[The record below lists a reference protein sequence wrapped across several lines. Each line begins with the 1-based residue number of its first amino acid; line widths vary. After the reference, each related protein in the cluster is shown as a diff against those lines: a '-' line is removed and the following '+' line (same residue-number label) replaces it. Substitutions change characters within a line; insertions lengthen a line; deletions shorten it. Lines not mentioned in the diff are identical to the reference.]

1 MKKMGE
7 KTARG
12 TQRGNGKTNVKGK
25 ISSAQQREE
34 ERHNAPENRVK
45 KGNNKE
51 NANNNGAEKA
61 EEVSCVQFEFSPALR
76 PRKRRKL
83 FNQSSPTLSDSFLCD
98 EGKIING
105 PLSKIIWH
113 SWFKILRACP
123 SPKQHFRLLL
133 YSKLFRLECLIH
145 WGVKAK

>member
-1 MKKMGE
+1 MKKWGRKQRDE
-7 KTARG
+7 RK
-12 TQRGNGKTNVKGK
+12 RGNGKANVKGK

-34 ERHNAPENRVK
+34 ERHDAPENRVK
-45 KGNNKE
+45 KVNNKE
-51 NANNNGAEKA
+51 NSKNNGAEKA
-61 EEVSCVQFEFSPALR
+61 EEVSLVQFEFSPTLR

-105 PLSKIIWH
+105 PLAKIIMH

-123 SPKQHFRLLL
+123 SP
-133 YSKLFRLECLIH
+133 
-145 WGVKAK
+145 